1 LGRRLIMS
9 TVRWLPYVWKQP
21 RPAAPH
27 EIEQLEQLWGVK
39 LPEQYKQLV
48 SERQGMTPE
57 PSVFKVGQ
65 GRDVFCTLLTLSVDE
80 DKEYYSVSKSYEVL
94 KPHMPAGLY
103 PFGQTS
109 GGEHLCF
116 DYRDSPPQPRVVL
129 LTVEMNALPVASSF
143 AEFLEG
149 LYEP

>member
-1 LGRRLIMS
+1 MMS
-9 TVRWLPYVWKQP
+9 TVRWVSYLKKQP
-21 RPAAPH
+21 RPVDPY
-27 EIEQLEQLWGVK
+27 ELEQLEQQWGIK

-48 SERQGMTPE
+48 SECQGMTPE
-57 PSVFKVGQ
+57 PSVFKVGR
-65 GRDVFCTLLTLSVDE
+65 GDDVFCVLLTLSVVE
-80 DKEYYSVSKSYEVL
+80 DRESYSVRKAYEVL
-94 KPHMPAGLY
+94 KPHMPERLY
-103 PFGQTS
+103 PFGRTS

-143 AEFLEG
+143 EEFLEG